1 MVVYAVVLLCLFLA
15 AVIPFISLV
24 VHLDCVWF
32 SFWKVLLLQKGKTST
47 KRVEP
52 EAASSEAATLAC
64 YNFRNT
70 LDSAF
75 RSLFFQIGGNRE
87 MFHSC
92 FKEDREGV
100 GLLVVSTKHVTTFP
114 QHIPHNSFCTT
125 HSWTKQTLSLLAVAV
140 EPRIYANALLTPDGG
155 INNHF

>member
-1 MVVYAVVLLCLFLA
+1 M
-15 AVIPFISLV
+15 
-24 VHLDCVWF
+24 
-32 SFWKVLLLQKGKTST
+32 LLLQKGKTST
-47 KRVEP
+47 KQVEP

-75 RSLFFQIGGNRE
+75 CSLFFQIGGNRE

-100 GLLVVSTKHVTTFP
+100 GLLVVSTKQV
-114 QHIPHNSFCTT
+114 
-125 HSWTKQTLSLLAVAV
+125 SLLAVAV
-140 EPRIYANALLTPDGG
+140 EPRIYANALLTPDVG
-155 INNHF
+155 IKNHF